1 VATMRA
7 VFRRFARDERG
18 ATLALTAVMLVSL
31 LSVVA
36 LAMDLGLLY
45 TARAEAQRAA
55 DSAAL
60 AGAAEFI
67 YNVPATAAINPATAA
82 AEQYATMNQIRNVA
96 IDTSEVTVQVDAPSR
111 SVHVMIRRAG
121 IPMWFA
127 RLFGWSTAPVA
138 ASAMARASATGTQ
151 HCMAPL
157 ALPDWWDDPDD
168 DDVVVNQMPDPAET
182 WTWGDDPGQESYQ
195 PYTNDSP
202 GETGLGSLFRGPTR
216 DRGRLMVVKQ
226 QTPGGNPNNPNPIE
240 LQPGWFHAVRLPNNA
255 DGSTNKG
262 ANDFRNSFYNCTGG
276 PVAVGDTLDLEQGNM
291 VGPTNKAVD
300 SLIAL
305 DPGAQWD
312 NTTQMVT
319 TGWGSPRIL
328 TIMLFSPEQ
337 LAQMQGNH
345 EFQPN
350 NFALFFIEGRT
361 GGGGSQASITGRFIQ
376 YASGTGGP
384 GPAGSLNLRVQLVQ

>member
-1 VATMRA
+1 MATIRA
-7 VFRRFARDERG
+7 VLKRFARDERG

-67 YNVPATAAINPATAA
+67 YNLPATAAINPATAS

-111 SVHVMIRRAG
+111 SVYVRIHRAA

-138 ASAMARASATGTQ
+138 ASAMARASPTGTQ

-168 DDVVVNQMPDPAET
+168 DDVVINDIPDTGET

-195 PYTNDSP
+195 PDIDDSA

-216 DRGRLMVVKQ
+216 DRGRLMVIKQ
-226 QTPGGNPNNPNPIE
+226 QAPSNNPNNPNPVTV
-240 LQPGWFHAVRLPNNA
+240 QPGWFYPVRLPNSL
-255 DGSTNKG
+255 DGSTNQG
-262 ANDFRNSFYNCTGG
+262 ANDYKNSFYNCTGG
-276 PVAVGDTLDLEQGNM
+276 PVAVDDTLPLEMGNM
-291 VGPTNKAVD
+291 VGPTNQAID
-300 SLIAL
+300 SIIAM
-305 DPGAQWD
+305 DPTAQWD
-312 NTTQMVT
+312 NTTQMVS

-328 TIMLFSPEQ
+328 TIMLFSPQQ
-337 LAQMQGNH
+337 LALMQGNH
-345 EFQPN
+345 VVQPN

-361 GGGGSQASITGRFIQ
+361 GGGGPQASITGRFIQ
-376 YASGTGGP
+376 YASGAGGP
-384 GPAGSLNLRVQLVQ
+384 GPTGSLNLSVQLVQ